1 MCGIAGWVDFKKD
14 ISNNSRI
21 FDAMSETLER
31 RGPDDAGTYI
41 SRNAVLLHRRLA
53 VVDIENGKQPMYK
66 SYAKNEYITV
76 YNGELYN
83 TEEIRAELSAL
94 GYKFAG
100 HSYTEV
106 LLTA

>member
-31 RGPDDAGTYI
+31 RGPDDAGAYI

-66 SYAKNEYITV
+66 SYAKKRV
-76 YNGELYN
+76 YNG
-83 TEEIRAELSAL
+83 
-94 GYKFAG
+94 
-100 HSYTEV
+100 V
-106 LLTA
+106 